1 VKVPRKRII
10 GAAAAVVVAAGGGA
24 ALAVN
29 RTAADTPRT
38 GREAF
43 LTDVAGRLGVSVDDL
58 RKAFHEAAQAR
69 GWEAGPPL
77 RHRPFGHGPFGPGP
91 GHAVHESFDAAAEYL
106 GLTREQ
112 LFEGLMQGKSLAEL
126 AEEQG
131 KSVEGLQRAI
141 HDAIARRLDAAV
153 AAGRLT
159 EAKKQELLGRL
170 EAVVRDLVQRSRP
183 PRGRHP

>member
-1 VKVPRKRII
+1 MKVPRKRII
-10 GAAAAVVVAAGGGA
+10 GAAAVVVLAAGGGA

-29 RTAADTPRT
+29 RTAAERPRSE
-38 GREAF
+38 REAF
-43 LTDVAGRLGVSVDDL
+43 LADVAGRLGVSVDDL
-58 RKAFHEAAQAR
+58 RKAFREAAEAR

-91 GHAVHESFDAAAEYL
+91 GHAVHHSFQAAADYL
-106 GLTREQ
+106 GLTRQQ
-112 LFEGLMQGKSLAEL
+112 LFAGLMQGKSLAQL

-131 KSVEGLQRAI
+131 KPVEGLERAV
-141 HDAIARRLDAAV
+141 HDAVAQRLERAV

-159 EAKKQELLGRL
+159 EARKQELLGRL
-170 EAVVRDLVQRSRP
+170 DAIVHDLVQRSRP

>member
-1 VKVPRKRII
+1 MI
-10 GAAAAVVVAAGGGA
+10 GAAVVVVFAAAGGGA

-29 RTAADTPRT
+29 RTPTDAPRSQ
-38 GREAF
+38 REAF

-58 RKAFHEAAQAR
+58 RKAFREAAKAR

-91 GHAVHESFDAAAEYL
+91 GHAVHQSFEAAAGYL
-106 GLTREQ
+106 GLTRQQ
-112 LFEGLMQGKSLAEL
+112 LFNGLMQGKSLAQL

-131 KSVEGLQRAI
+131 KSVAGLEKAI
-141 HDAIARRLDAAV
+141 HDAIAERLDAAV

-159 EAKKQELLGRL
+159 EAKKHELLGRL
-170 EAVVRDLVQRSRP
+170 DAIVHDLVQRSRP
-183 PRGRHP
+183 PRAAQP